1 MEVWGGKCKTVIVES
16 QKRDNQKNVIGTPV
30 TFEEKVD

>member
-16 QKRDNQKNVIGTPV
+16 RKRGNQENVIGTPG
-30 TFEEKVD
+30 TFEEKVG